1 MIYNSRELEL
11 LLRCRSKTVLSEIQL
26 RLTVIWFFNNKIY
39 THIYIPALE
48 SQKIKNIN
56 RAIYLYNT
64 YL

>member
-11 LLRCRSKTVLSEIQL
+11 LLRCEIQL

>member
-11 LLRCRSKTVLSEIQL
+11 LLRCEIL